1 MPPSGLAFSRFPL
14 RRRDCQNRPRSIM
27 AAHKPASPPIRKTTR
42 TPIPTEPPQE
52 KWREQMEGIR
62 STRRSRD
69 AAVDFA
75 GAGAL
80 RDSSAGSE
88 DDVRFQV
95 LMSAMLSSQTKDPV
109 TAAGVN
115 RMRQACAPSPL
126 GAAALLATGMD
137 EDALTELLHPV
148 SFKKT
153 KASAA

>member
-1 MPPSGLAFSRFPL
+1 
-14 RRRDCQNRPRSIM
+14 
-27 AAHKPASPPIRKTTR
+27 RKTTR